1 MSIRPVARTLLHI
14 PHPRACL
21 TIRTSLHLL
30 RTNSTKAYT
39 PRPRFGPVS
48 QNLPS
53 SISLTTLAATFIL
66 SLAGVAAWQTYSTSS
81 TPPIPSETQESVTAE
96 TDKTLWIQVYPG
108 MPPQIP
114 PGRPG
119 NLTKDQEAKLRELWE
134 AIMSVCGTWP
144 DSGRESVE
152 SATPTS
158 QEPEAA
164 KKKRGLGR
172 LLGGKKKEEE
182 TSTAEDKHGLDKEYK
197 EALASQSPQELRD
210 TMWSFTKADDPDAM
224 LLRFL
229 RARKWNVHDA
239 LVMAI
244 ATIHW
249 RGKVVHLDDDIM
261 RTGEGGALEMS
272 TTGSGV
278 NKKNSEDFLAQL
290 RMGKS
295 FLHGEDKEGRPLCW
309 VRVKLHRG
317 GEQTEAAL
325 ERYTVYTIETARL
338 MLRPPVDTAVSQSWT
353 LLSEHY

>member
-1 MSIRPVARTLLHI
+1 
-14 PHPRACL
+14 
-21 TIRTSLHLL
+21 
-30 RTNSTKAYT
+30 
-39 PRPRFGPVS
+39 
-48 QNLPS
+48 
-53 SISLTTLAATFIL
+53 
-66 SLAGVAAWQTYSTSS
+66 
-81 TPPIPSETQESVTAE
+81 
-96 TDKTLWIQVYPG
+96 
-108 MPPQIP
+108 
-114 PGRPG
+114 
-119 NLTKDQEAKLRELWE
+119 
-134 AIMSVCGTWP
+134 
-144 DSGRESVE
+144 
-152 SATPTS
+152 
-158 QEPEAA
+158 
-164 KKKRGLGR
+164 
-172 LLGGKKKEEE
+172 
-182 TSTAEDKHGLDKEYK
+182 
-197 EALASQSPQELRD
+197 
-210 TMWSFTKADDPDAM
+210 M

-295 FLHGEDKEGRPLCW
+295 FLHGEDKEGQPLCW